1 MKRLIIAATVAV
13 MVLGRVAV
21 LSAAEGDAKD
31 TKPAKG
37 DHQRPALVD
46 MTVTG
51 KLTKDEK
58 PGKDGKPSAH
68 YVVTDA
74 QGAVTRVGGH
84 SHAKEGAAPAVNL
97 EEYVGKD
104 VTVTGK
110 GYSTER
116 EGKKVS
122 AIVEITKVEAAA
134 APAK

>member
-1 MKRLIIAATVAV
+1 MKRVIIAATVAV

-31 TKPAKG
+31 AKPAKG
-37 DHQRPALVD
+37 DHQQHALVD

-51 KLTKDEK
+51 KLAKDEK
-58 PGKDGKPSAH
+58 PGKDGKPSVH
-68 YVVTDA
+68 YTVTDA

-84 SHAKEGAAPAVNL
+84 HAKEGAAPAVNL

-110 GYSTER
+110 GYTTER

-122 AIVEITKVEAAA
+122 AIVEVTKVEAAA